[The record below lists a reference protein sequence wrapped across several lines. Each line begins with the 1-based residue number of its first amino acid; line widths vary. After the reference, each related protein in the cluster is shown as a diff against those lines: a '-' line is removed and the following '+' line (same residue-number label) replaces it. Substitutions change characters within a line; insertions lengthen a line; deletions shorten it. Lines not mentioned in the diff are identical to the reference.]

1 MADGASNLLKNSRAL
16 SLRLYLPVITKIM
29 MMIIIMHLKYLRKIE
44 RTLLET
50 TLKVYSNFVFV
61 TVINM
66 AFP

>member
-1 MADGASNLLKNSRAL
+1 MADGVSNLLKNSRAL
-16 SLRLYLPVITKIM
+16 SLRSYLPLITKIM
-29 MMIIIMHLKYLRKIE
+29 MMIIIMYLKHLRKIE

>member
-29 MMIIIMHLKYLRKIE
+29 MMIIIMYLKHLRKTE

-61 TVINM
+61 TVIDM

>member
-29 MMIIIMHLKYLRKIE
+29 MMIIIMYLKHLRKTE
-44 RTLLET
+44 RALLET

>member
-29 MMIIIMHLKYLRKIE
+29 MMIIIMYLKHLRKIE

>member
-29 MMIIIMHLKYLRKIE
+29 MMIIIMYLKHLRKTE

>member
-29 MMIIIMHLKYLRKIE
+29 MMIIIMYLKHLRKTE

-66 AFP
+66 TFP